1 MTIKSPRRRRRSK
14 AESESTLTRF
24 VSSLPCAGI
33 SKLVLT
39 GLCIILTV
47 VTTNLQ
53 PSAPS
58 PSCLALLTIYGVF
71 ALSGIVDI
79 LAFYT
84 ATASLLPKQV
94 RLIETMQEK
103 ITVLALAVN

>member
-47 VTTNLQ
+47 LTTNLQ
-53 PSAPS
+53 PSTPS

-94 RLIETMQEK
+94 MLIIDCRRK
-103 ITVLALAVN
+103 LLCLS